1 MQITSFFLIEITFKG
16 RLDKFFAEKN
26 IVYFHSN
33 LRQHGA
39 GGIGFGPGHGGLVL
53 DLS

>member
-33 LRQHGA
+33 LRQHCA
-39 GGIGFGPGHGGLVL
+39 GGTGFGPGHGGLVWFWT
-53 DLS
+53 